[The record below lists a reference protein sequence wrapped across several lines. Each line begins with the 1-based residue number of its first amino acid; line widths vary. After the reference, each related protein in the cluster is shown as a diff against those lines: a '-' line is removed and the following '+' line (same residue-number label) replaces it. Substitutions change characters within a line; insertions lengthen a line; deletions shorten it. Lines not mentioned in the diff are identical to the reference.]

1 MDTSEDFVGLPV
13 SASPFPPPFD
23 NSTIVTEDAEELAGL
38 AGCAESA
45 SEKFEANCF
54 CPSDI
59 PSICLPAWGETP
71 GTPLAT
77 DNNADAKA

>member
-23 NSTIVTEDAEELAGL
+23 NSAVVTEEVEELAGL
-38 AGCAESA
+38 AGCAESV
-45 SEKFEANCF
+45 SEKLEANCF

-59 PSICLPAWGETP
+59 STVCFPAWDETP

-77 DNNADAKA
+77 DNNANTNA

>member
-1 MDTSEDFVGLPV
+1 MEDFVGLPV

-23 NSTIVTEDAEELAGL
+23 NFTIVTEDMEELAGL

-54 CPSDI
+54 RPSNI
-59 PSICLPAWGETP
+59 PSICLPAWDETP

-77 DNNADAKA
+77 DNNANAKA